1 MHLEVRHLRLIH
13 SIAEAGSVTRAAD
26 RLYLTQSA
34 LSHQL
39 RDIEEKLGV
48 ALFKRMNK
56 KMILT
61 PAGGRVLSAANR
73 ILEELTRAEEDIRHI
88 ALNRE
93 ALLRIS
99 TECHTCY
106 HWLPSLLKTFSLQH
120 PRIEVQI
127 VVEATRDPH
136 SALLDGKI
144 DLALVS
150 APVRNSKLR
159 YEPLFRDE
167 LVVIVGKDH
176 SLRSRSF
183 VRAVD
188 FVDEHLIIYSE
199 PAENRAVQQVLVPA
213 GVSPKR
219 ISSVQLT
226 EAIVEMVTA
235 GVGIGILSRWSVA
248 QHIEA
253 GRVFALPITK
263 PGLFR
268 RWSAATLKNKA
279 RPEYLDAFV
288 KLLADNPVLIMN
300 RNPKA
305 KRRPGLRLLK
315 AVDCSRPANT
325 A

>member
-13 SIAEAGSVTRAAD
+13 SIAEAGSVTRAGD
-26 RLYLTQSA
+26 RLHLTQSA

-48 ALFKRMNK
+48 ALFKRVNK

-61 PAGGRVLSAANR
+61 PAGGRVLSAAQR
-73 ILEELTRAEEDIRHI
+73 ILEELTRAEADIRHI

-93 ALLRIS
+93 AILRIS
-99 TECHTCY
+99 TECQTCY
-106 HWLPSLLKTFSLQH
+106 HWLPPLLKTFSLKY

-127 VVEATRDPH
+127 VVEATHDPH

-150 APVRNSKLR
+150 APARNNRLK

-167 LVVIVGKDH
+167 LVVIVGQNH
-176 SLRSRSF
+176 PLRSRLF
-183 VRAVD
+183 VRAGD
-188 FVDEHLIIYSE
+188 FVNEHLIVYSQVGD
-199 PAENRAVQQVLVPA
+199 NRVVQQVLVPA

-226 EAIVEMVTA
+226 EAIVEMVMA
-235 GVGIGILSRWSVA
+235 GLGIAVLYRWSVA
-248 QHIEA
+248 QHIDA
-253 GRVFALPITK
+253 RRVFALPITK
-263 PGLFR
+263 RGLFR
-268 RWSAATLKNKA
+268 QWSAATIKNKT

-300 RNPKA
+300 KNSKA
-305 KRRPGLRLLK
+305 KRQPGLQLLK
-315 AVDCSRPANT
+315 AVDCSKSAN